1 VRSIKLT
8 VLSFFGNASGNNS
21 KSKNRDKYKELTLA
35 IKQTV
40 LEKSKNRCQNCSKK
54 LSGSNQPQ
62 FQHINK
68 SKKDFRPENLR
79 VLCLECYGG
88 DNNEQKGGDNMV
100 FSSLKKIFNRK

>member
-1 VRSIKLT
+1 VRSVKST

-54 LSGSNQPQ
+54 LSGSNQPR

-88 DNNEQKGGDNMV
+88 DNNEQKGDNIM